1 MRIGIDFGTSYSAAA
16 ASIGGRLHGIR
27 FGEDNQFRTAVFF
40 PAAVPD
46 PNDFVL
52 TDELDA
58 QIDAHMRSARAAQR
72 TALDAWR
79 RRVAEAQALPAERR
93 AEALALASEPVQRS
107 DDQLRAA
114 ALRSVRAG
122 WMDRQVRE
130 SRGAAVRVNDAV
142 FGDEAI
148 EAYIG
153 DGYGHLV
160 ESPKSMLGYNLLPNA
175 KKIILHI
182 ATHVLEHIRLS
193 ATRQLETPVRA
204 AILGRPVEFK
214 SALGPQGTQQAL
226 DMLTEAANAAG
237 FDEVSF
243 LEEPAAA
250 AMHYHTQRTTP
261 ERSLIVDVGG
271 GTTDVAYALVG
282 GAERAPR
289 IFGSWGLPKGGT
301 DIDIELSLH
310 AFMPSFGRGDP
321 GIPVHH
327 FREAASVHSPPQQ
340 KEFRGHDYR
349 NAPAPFRQRLTML
362 QRLGA
367 TSQLNRRAE
376 RMKIHLG
383 AHAQGHVDLAFVES
397 GLALDLDRTHLD
409 AAYADFL
416 DRLQALLE
424 RAQGDIGERP
434 ESIFLTGGSS
444 RAPAIQHA
452 IRAQF
457 PDVPLVIGD
466 PSLGVVSGLAAAAA
480 LDEPAA
486 A

>member
-16 ASIGGRLHGIR
+16 ASVGGRLHGIR
-27 FGEDNQFRTAVFF
+27 FGDDTQFRTAVFF

-58 QIDAHMRSARAAQR
+58 HVEAHMRSARAAHR
-72 TALDAWR
+72 ASVDAWR
-79 RRVAEAQALPAERR
+79 RRVADANALPADRR
-93 AEALALASEPVQRS
+93 AEALALAPEPAPRSEE
-107 DDQLRAA
+107 QLRAA

-122 WMDRQVRE
+122 WMDRRVRE
-130 SRGAAVRVNDAV
+130 SRGAAVRVSDAV
-142 FGDEAI
+142 FGDDAI
-148 EAYIG
+148 EAYIS
-153 DGYGHLV
+153 DGFGHLV

-193 ATRQLETPVRA
+193 ATQQLETPVRA
-204 AILGRPVEFK
+204 AVLGRPVEFK
-214 SALGPQGTQQAL
+214 SAMGPQGTQQAL

-237 FDEVSF
+237 FEEVSF

-250 AMHYHTQRTTP
+250 AMHYHTQRATP

-271 GTTDVAYALVG
+271 GTTDVAYARVG

-289 IFGSWGLPKGGT
+289 VFGSWGLPKGGT

-340 KEFRGHDYR
+340 KAFRSHDYR
-349 NAPAPFRQRLTML
+349 HAAAPFRQRLTAL
-362 QRLGA
+362 QRLGG
-367 TSQLNRRAE
+367 TSQLNRHAE

-383 AHAQGHVDLAFVES
+383 THAQGRVDFAFIEP
-397 GLALDLDRTHLD
+397 GLALDLDRSHLD

-416 DRLQALLE
+416 DRLRVLLE
-424 RAQGDIGERP
+424 RAHADIGERP

-444 RAPAIQHA
+444 RAPVIQDA
-452 IRAQF
+452 VRTLF
-457 PDVPLVIGD
+457 PGVPVVGD

-480 LDEPAA
+480 LEG
-486 A
+486 

>member
-1 MRIGIDFGTSYSAAA
+1 MQIGIDFGTSYSAAA

-27 FGEDNQFRTAVFF
+27 FGDEKQFRTAVFF

-58 QIDAHMRSARAAQR
+58 QVDAHMRSARAAHR
-72 TALDAWR
+72 NALDAWR
-79 RRVAEAQALPAERR
+79 RRVAEANALPAERR

-122 WMDRQVRE
+122 WMDRRVRE
-130 SRGAAVRVNDAV
+130 SRGAAVSVNDAV
-142 FGDEAI
+142 FGDDAI
-148 EAYIG
+148 EAYIS

-226 DMLTEAANAAG
+226 EMLTEAANAAG
-237 FDEVSF
+237 FEDVSF
-243 LEEPAAA
+243 MEEPAAA
-250 AMHYHTQRTTP
+250 AMHYHTQRATP

-282 GAERAPR
+282 GPERAPR

-310 AFMPSFGRGDP
+310 AFMPLFGRGEP

-340 KEFRGHDYR
+340 REFRGHDYR
-349 NAPAPFRQRLTML
+349 NAPPPFRQRLTAL
-362 QRLGA
+362 QRFGA
-367 TSQLNRRAE
+367 TSQLNRQAE

-383 AHAQGHVDLAFVES
+383 EHAHGRVDLGFVEHD
-397 GLALDLDRTHLD
+397 LAVDLDRSHLD

-416 DRLQALLE
+416 DRLRALLQ
-424 RAQGDIGERP
+424 RARGDIGETP

-444 RAPAIQHA
+444 RAPAIQNA
-452 IRAQF
+452 IRTQF
-457 PDVPLVIGD
+457 PDVRLVVGD

-480 LDEPAA
+480 LD
-486 A
+486 

>member
-1 MRIGIDFGTSYSAAA
+1 
-16 ASIGGRLHGIR
+16 
-27 FGEDNQFRTAVFF
+27 
-40 PAAVPD
+40 
-46 PNDFVL
+46 
-52 TDELDA
+52 
-58 QIDAHMRSARAAQR
+58 RSARAAQR
-72 TALDAWR
+72 HAFDAWR
-79 RRVAEAQALPAERR
+79 RRVAEADALPPERR

-107 DDQLRAA
+107 EDQLRAA
-114 ALRSVRAG
+114 AMRSVRAG

-130 SRGAAVRVNDAV
+130 ARGAAVRVNDAV

-148 EAYIG
+148 VAYIG

-193 ATRQLETPVRA
+193 ATRQLGTPVRA
-204 AILGRPVEFK
+204 ALLGRPVEFK

-237 FDEVSF
+237 FEDVSF

-250 AMHYHTQRTTP
+250 AMHYHTQRATP

-271 GTTDVAYALVG
+271 GTTDVAYARVG
-282 GAERAPR
+282 GAEPAPR
-289 IFGSWGLPKGGT
+289 IFGSWGLPRGGT
-301 DIDIELSLH
+301 DIDIELSLQ
-310 AFMPSFGRGDP
+310 AFMPLFGRGDP
-321 GIPVHH
+321 AIPVHH

-340 KEFRGHDYR
+340 KEFRSHDYR
-349 NAPAPFRQRLTML
+349 NAAAPFRQRLTTL

-376 RMKIHLG
+376 AMKIHLG
-383 AHAQGHVDLAFVES
+383 EHARGRADLAFVEP
-397 GLALDLDRTHLD
+397 GLAADLDRTHRD
-409 AAYADFL
+409 AAYAEFL
-416 DRLQALLE
+416 DRLRSLLE
-424 RAQGDIGERP
+424 RAQADIGERP

-444 RAPAIQHA
+444 RAPAIRDA
-452 IRAQF
+452 IRALF

-466 PSLGVVSGLAAAAA
+466 PSLGVVSGLAFAAA
-480 LDEPAA
+480 LDASALP
-486 A
+486 